1 MYWPLLEMRSIF
13 SLSPYVIF
21 LALIGLAAFF
31 VDSLFPSLRNF
42 LPISRP
48 EDISTVYRIS
58 SIGCVIAV
66 IGILYFLRKTEDNM
80 KGSKSTYVLKN
91 IVFASQSVI
100 IVIIIITLFQLHRDG
115 TFNLANVI
123 ILFSLSY
130 GVGLYCMVLLVLK
143 FLGWFRFGREVI
155 VLGYALTMCVFI
167 VFLITSIMYAWYE
180 LSTNI
185 YPNVTSSNIGLQV
198 VSSNPL
204 PSVYGSYFYYAYL
217 LTFIS
222 IYLITLLSLRIHL
235 KKIRPAFF
243 YLVFSTPLVYF
254 LLKVLPFFTAFI
266 AGLIAYSPTFYGTLY
281 SLTFSG
287 TGPLGGILF
296 SMVLLAFSRRMDNL
310 LVRNYLSISALG
322 MLLFFIANQN
332 PPLQESL
339 LPPFGLISKSF
350 VGLSCYMIFIG
361 IYFTVTH
368 LSRRNTLT
376 NVVLKEL
383 SMDRLF
389 SSAVRS
395 EHEMQVR
402 GVIDK
407 NIDHIEVFK
416 ESEPKELSKDEVAE
430 LVRLVKKEI
439 SGPKEP
445 ESS

>member
-1 MYWPLLEMRSIF
+1 MIL
-13 SLSPYVIF
+13 

-48 EDISTVYRIS
+48 EDVSTVYLIS
-58 SIGCVIAV
+58 SIGCVVAV
-66 IGILYFLRKTEDNM
+66 IGILYFLRKTVDNM
-80 KGSKSTYVLKN
+80 EGSKTRSTYLLKN
-91 IVFASQSVI
+91 IVFASQCVI
-100 IVIIIITLFQLHRDG
+100 IVVIIITLLQLYRIG
-115 TFNLANVI
+115 TYNLANVI
-123 ILFSLSY
+123 ILLSLSY
-130 GVGLYCMVLLVLK
+130 GVGLYCMTLLVLK

-167 VFLITSIMYAWYE
+167 AFLITSIIYASYE

-185 YPNVTSSNIGLQV
+185 YPNATSSNIGVQV
-198 VSSNPL
+198 VMSNPL
-204 PSVYGSYFYYAYL
+204 PSVYSSYFYYAYL

-222 IYLITLLSLRIHL
+222 IYLTTLLSLRIYL
-235 KKIRPAFF
+235 KNIRPVFF
-243 YLVFSTPLVYF
+243 YLVFSIPLIYF
-254 LLKVLPFFTAFI
+254 LLKLLPFFTAFI
-266 AGLIAYSPTFYGTLY
+266 ASLIAYSPTYYGTLY

-296 SMVLLAFSRRMDNL
+296 SMVLLAFSRRMDNV

-339 LPPFGLISKSF
+339 LPPFGLVSKSF
-350 VGLSCYMIFIG
+350 VGLSCYMILVG

-368 LSRRNTLT
+368 LSRRNNVT

-383 SMDRLF
+383 SKDRLF

-407 NIDHIEVFK
+407 TVDHSAAFQV
-416 ESEPKELSKDEVAE
+416 SEPEELSEAEVAE

-439 SGPKEP
+439 SGFKGPD
-445 ESS
+445 SR

>member
-1 MYWPLLEMRSIF
+1 
-13 SLSPYVIF
+13 
-21 LALIGLAAFF
+21 LIGLAAFF

-48 EDISTVYRIS
+48 EDISKIYLIS
-58 SIGCVIAV
+58 SIGCVLAV

-80 KGSKSTYVLKN
+80 KASKSTFVLKN
-91 IVFASQSVI
+91 IVFASQAVI
-100 IVIIIITLFQLHRDG
+100 VVVIIITLLQLYRDG
-115 TFNLANVI
+115 TYSLASVI
-123 ILFSLSY
+123 ILLSLSY
-130 GVGLYCMVLLVLK
+130 GVGLYCMALLVLK

-167 VFLITSIMYAWYE
+167 VFLITSIMYASHE
-180 LSTNI
+180 VSTNI
-185 YPNVTSSNIGLQV
+185 YPNVKSGSVGVQV
-198 VSSNPL
+198 VFSNPL

-222 IYLITLLSLRIHL
+222 IYLTTLLSLRIHL
-235 KKIRPAFF
+235 KKIRPALF
-243 YLVFSTPLVYF
+243 YIIFSIPLIYF
-254 LLKVLPFFTAFI
+254 LLKLLPFFTSFI
-266 AGLIAYSPTFYGTLY
+266 ASLIAYSPTFYGTLY

-296 SMVLLAFSRRMDNL
+296 SLVLLAFSRKIDN
-310 LVRNYLSISALG
+310 VSIRNYLSISALG

-350 VGLSCYMIFIG
+350 VGLSCYMILVG

-368 LSRRNTLT
+368 LSRRSTLT

-383 SMDRLF
+383 SKDRLF

-395 EHEMQVR
+395 EQEMQVR
-402 GVIDK
+402 TVIDK
-407 NIDHIEVFK
+407 NIDHIELFQ
-416 ESEPKELSKDEVAE
+416 ESEPKELSIDEVAE
-430 LVRLVKKEI
+430 LVRTVKKEI
-439 SGPKEP
+439 SGHKEP

>member
-1 MYWPLLEMRSIF
+1 M
-13 SLSPYVIF
+13 
-21 LALIGLAAFF
+21 
-31 VDSLFPSLRNF
+31 
-42 LPISRP
+42 
-48 EDISTVYRIS
+48 
-58 SIGCVIAV
+58 
-66 IGILYFLRKTEDNM
+66 IGILYFLRKTEDNI
-80 KGSKSTYVLKN
+80 KDSKSTYLLKK

-100 IVIIIITLFQLHRDG
+100 IVIIIITLLQLYRDG
-115 TFNLANVI
+115 TYNLANVI

-130 GVGLYCMVLLVLK
+130 GVGLYSMVLLVLK
-143 FLGWFRFGREVI
+143 FLGWFRFGKEII

-167 VFLITSIMYAWYE
+167 VFLITSIVYAVYE
-180 LSTNI
+180 FSTNI
-185 YPNVTSSNIGLQV
+185 YPNVTSSNIGVQV

-222 IYLITLLSLRIHL
+222 IYLTTLLSLRIYL

-243 YLVFSTPLVYF
+243 YLVFSIPLIYF
-254 LLKVLPFFTAFI
+254 LLKLSPFFTTFFAS
-266 AGLIAYSPTFYGTLY
+266 LIAYSPTFYGTLY

-296 SMVLLAFSRRMDNL
+296 SMVLFAFSRKVNNV

-322 MLLFFIANQN
+322 MLLFFIANQS

-350 VGLSCYMIFIG
+350 VGLSCYMILVG

-368 LSRRNTLT
+368 LSRKNTLT

-383 SMDRLF
+383 SRDRLF
-389 SSAVRS
+389 SSAVKS
-395 EHEMQVR
+395 EYEMQVR

-407 NIDHIEVFK
+407 NIDHIKVFQG
-416 ESEPKELSKDEVAE
+416 SEPKELSKDDVAE
-430 LVRLVKKEI
+430 LVMIVKKEI
-439 SGPKEP
+439 SGTKEP
-445 ESS
+445 DSS